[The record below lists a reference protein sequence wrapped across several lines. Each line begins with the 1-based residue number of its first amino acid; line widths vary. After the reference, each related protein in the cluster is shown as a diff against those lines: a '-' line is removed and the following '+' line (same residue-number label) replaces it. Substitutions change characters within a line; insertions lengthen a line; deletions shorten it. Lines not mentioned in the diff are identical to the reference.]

1 MSLNSLTI
9 SGRIH
14 QKSVTATG
22 KELSQVQ
29 GKRLFIFFTFLVLF
43 EFLPYALLPKKKNI
57 FFQLYYKKA
66 YKILNTT
73 YIPHV
78 GFSLKI
84 IKIIKIL
91 GHLLKKT
98 KYIYIQNSKT
108 YALHYYLVNDLR
120 FWMLAGDEPLSLIKI
135 NLRPKI
141 LWVLPLNTVCYATE
155 CRK

>member
-1 MSLNSLTI
+1 MTI

-22 KELSQVQ
+22 KELSQVE
-29 GKRLFIFFTFLVLF
+29 GERLFIFFTFLVLF
-43 EFLPYALLPKKKNI
+43 EFLQYALLPKKNNS
-57 FFQLYYKKA
+57 FQLYYKKA

-78 GFSLKI
+78 GFSLKR

-91 GHLLKKT
+91 GHLFKKT

-108 YALHYYLVNDLR
+108 YVLHYYLVNDLR
-120 FWMLAGDEPLSLIKI
+120 F
-135 NLRPKI
+135 
-141 LWVLPLNTVCYATE
+141 
-155 CRK
+155 